1 MGESSTL
8 QSLSRGLQLLDII
21 AQQPPGVT
29 VKWLSATA
37 NLPISTCYHLIKTLV
52 DEGYVEKDKSTQFYK
67 LSYKIA
73 YLHNQL
79 RLGGT
84 IPDSI
89 KRISQ
94 EIVDRL
100 KETTYI
106 AKWDHDEVIIQHIA
120 EGNQAVKV
128 RTLYVGYREHAF
140 MHALGKA
147 ILANVPTQEVQ
158 HYGRLHPPQPRTP
171 HSLETLADIMADLR
185 ITRNRGYSRDE
196 EEWEQGVCC
205 IGAPIFQY
213 DGSIWGAVAISMPN
227 NRYDAS
233 DLATVQYIQHQAEAI
248 SAYLGYPTSA
258 GERRLGSR

>member
-1 MGESSTL
+1 MGESSTI

-21 AQQPPGVT
+21 AQQPHGVT
-29 VKWLSATA
+29 VKWLSVAA
-37 NLPISTCYHLIKTLV
+37 DIPLSTCYHLVKTLI
-52 DEGYVEKDKSTQFYK
+52 DEGYVEKDRSTQFYK

-79 RLGGT
+79 RLDCT
-84 IPDSI
+84 IPDLI
-89 KRISQ
+89 ARLSQ
-94 EIVDRL
+94 EVVDRL
-100 KETTYI
+100 RETTYI
-106 AKWDHDEVIIQHIA
+106 AKWEHDEVIIQHIS

-147 ILANVPTQEVQ
+147 ILAHIPTHTLQ
-158 HYGRLHPPQPRTP
+158 HYGRMHPPESRTP
-171 HSLETLADIMADLR
+171 HSLKTFAEITAELR
-185 ITRNRGYSRDE
+185 VTRNRGYSLDE

-213 DGSIWGAVAISMPN
+213 DGRIWGSVAISMPR

-233 DLATVQYIQHQAEAI
+233 DLATVRYVQHQAQAM
-248 SAYLGYPTSA
+248 SAHLGYPNST
-258 GERRLGSR
+258 GGRRLESQ